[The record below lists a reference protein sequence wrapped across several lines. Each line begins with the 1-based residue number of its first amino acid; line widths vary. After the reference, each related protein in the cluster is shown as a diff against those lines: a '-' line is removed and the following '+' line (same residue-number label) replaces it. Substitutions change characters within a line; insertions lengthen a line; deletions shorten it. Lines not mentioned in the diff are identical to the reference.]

1 MATIRYIG
9 CPTSDASRAI
19 SISVK
24 ESRVR
29 HNKGYRNNSSD
40 NLMMIDLKDSKAFS
54 YHSGLVAAGDSR
66 FMLVTEQQFAQALF
80 GRDTIIV

>member
-1 MATIRYIG
+1 
-9 CPTSDASRAI
+9 
-19 SISVK
+19 
-24 ESRVR
+24 
-29 HNKGYRNNSSD
+29 
-40 NLMMIDLKDSKAFS
+40 MMIDLKDSKAFS